1 MTVENLVWM
10 LTALAAV
17 VFMLTRSRLTATAKQ
32 AGVSETPPEP
42 LGAHT
47 AVGVG
52 ALATWVAWL
61 SGAARPV
68 GLVGLVQRWPG
79 RPAVTSVVESGP
91 SGAAADS
98 EATMA
103 NHVYSISEIVGS
115 SPEGVEAAVTN
126 AVAQAARTVRNL
138 DWFEVQNIRGQ
149 IMDGAV
155 AHWQVTVK
163 IGFRIES

>member
-17 VFMLTRSRLTATAKQ
+17 VVMLTRSRLTATAKQ

-61 SGAARPV
+61 SEGGTAGRPGGPGAA
-68 GLVGLVQRWPG
+68 
-79 RPAVTSVVESGP
+79 
-91 SGAAADS
+91 
-98 EATMA
+98 
-103 NHVYSISEIVGS
+103 
-115 SPEGVEAAVTN
+115 
-126 AVAQAARTVRNL
+126 VAGQA
-138 DWFEVQNIRGQ
+138 G
-149 IMDGAV
+149 G
-155 AHWQVTVK
+155 H
-163 IGFRIES
+163 